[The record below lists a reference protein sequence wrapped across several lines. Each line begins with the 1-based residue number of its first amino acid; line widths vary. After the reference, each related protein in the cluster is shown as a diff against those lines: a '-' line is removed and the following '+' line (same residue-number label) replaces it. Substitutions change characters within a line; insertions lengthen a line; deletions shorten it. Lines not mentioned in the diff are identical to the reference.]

1 MINLEIQRESVV
13 NFIFAYYFRK
23 SSALVVPCS
32 CILYPQMKYGV
43 NVIYGVEASPET
55 IEFDASDGIEVLL
68 VQVNN
73 SDWRLLMN

>member
-1 MINLEIQRESVV
+1 
-13 NFIFAYYFRK
+13 
-23 SSALVVPCS
+23 
-32 CILYPQMKYGV
+32 MKYGV

-73 SDWRLLMN
+73 SDWQLLMN